1 MVAKNEDLSLH
12 SLRDLMYSQVT
23 ALPET
28 FIFCTKQGWNINR
41 NLENSVFVKQIV
53 SEECSLFIQRYFETP
68 CIGIRQRSG
77 ENLGMVFVDL
87 HCVLSDVRQS
97 IQSQMTGSKLSR
109 QNYWFLKHNTW
120 PISCKQESQLKVID
134 IIEDSCLIVDV
145 QTFLTPNSS
154 PLTPSP
160 QPRKKIKGTR
170 HLSFRTSKDLDRN
183 QIADSSMTD
192 EKQILISYVR
202 TDAAHHALILKQEL
216 SSLGFSVYLDVHEI
230 TSGVDWQDSL
240 NDAVRNCQVFVPL
253 VTPKYGETL
262 WTNREIK
269 LADVLGKYIIPV
281 SFLSDWPPPCLA
293 IQFSTTQYISWT
305 TYNTG
310 KNKDIFTW
318 KSKDLKC
325 VAKQIAEKVQKFMNT
340 DTDLPS
346 LIKRKTVVKSCPC
359 VDSSNPQA
367 TIENR
372 EGNPLVVLCVHP
384 QQSTLA
390 VGMKELLAGHKFEV
404 WCSTQLSMNYPDSL
418 TDHENGIKPGT
429 VELQNRQI
437 FQEQADE
444 AGVIVLILSQQFI
457 LSRTC
462 QQQVFYCEQRKKLVP
477 VLYGDFVIPGW
488 LTVLTGHHVF
498 MNANKYKNQLIG
510 RVEELLVST
519 EYDRNTSLETCV
531 TEIKSTVSS
540 RLSVYI
546 TGSYSLITDMT
557 EKICRSIGTCLASID
572 NILIG
577 IGSGYGVEDMVA
589 QSFYQESQRMW
600 ETNNKVLHIHT
611 QNQLTELKNYGMT
624 TQVRHEDFSAIV
636 ASVFDICIIIRGN
649 LEISNLI
656 DSFIWNEKVVIPVL
670 CQDLGQMS
678 RKPQDVS
685 ENDWSLLSSSLAT
698 PEQIGQVVKSVI
710 LQNSTERLS
719 EQISSINVPSTSPNT
734 ALRKMTT
741 VLLHEKI

>member
-1 MVAKNEDLSLH
+1 MIMYDTEAGLTETEITENCLIGIQLINGGRTETQTCLGVVMVAKNEDLSLH
-12 SLRDLMYSQVT
+12 NLRTLMYCQVA

-77 ENLGMVFVDL
+77 ENLGMVFVDF

-183 QIADSSMTD
+183 QIADSSVTD

-202 TDAAHHALILKQEL
+202 ADAAHHALTLKQEL

-262 WTNREIK
+262 WTNRE
-269 LADVLGKYIIPV
+269 
-281 SFLSDWPPPCLA
+281 
-293 IQFSTTQYISWT
+293 
-305 TYNTG
+305 N
-310 KNKDIFTW
+310 
-318 KSKDLKC
+318 KDLKF

-359 VDSSNPQA
+359 VNSSNPQA

-372 EGNPLVVLCVHP
+372 EGNPLIVICVHP

-390 VGMKELLAGHKFEV
+390 VEMKELLAGQKFEV

-418 TDHENGIKPGT
+418 TDHEQGLKPGT
-429 VELQNRQI
+429 MELQNRQV

-477 VLYGDFVIPGW
+477 ILYGDFVIPGW
-488 LTVLTGHHVF
+488 LTVLTGHHVL
-498 MNANKYKNQLIG
+498 MKADKYKDQLIG
-510 RVEELLVST
+510 RVEELLIST
-519 EYDRNTSLETCV
+519 EYNRNSSIETC
-531 TEIKSTVSS
+531 
-540 RLSVYI
+540 LF
-546 TGSYSLITDMT
+546 LITDMT
-557 EKICRSIGTCLASID
+557 EKICRSIGRCLATID
-572 NILIG
+572 NIVIG
-577 IGSGYGVEDMVA
+577 TGSGYGLEDMVA

-600 ETNNKVLHIHT
+600 KTNNKVLHIHT
-611 QNQLTELKNYGMT
+611 QNQTELKNYGMT
-624 TQVRHEDFSAIV
+624 TQVRHEDFAAIV
-636 ASVFDICIIIRGN
+636 ASVFDICIVIRGN
-649 LEISNLI
+649 LEISHLI
-656 DSFIWNEKVVIPVL
+656 DSFIWNEKL
-670 CQDLGQMS
+670 
-678 RKPQDVS
+678 KPQNIS
-685 ENDWSLLSSSLAT
+685 ENDWSILSSAMAT
-698 PEQIGQVVKSVI
+698 PEQIGQTVKAVI

-719 EQISSINVPSTSPNT
+719 EQISSNNVLTTSPNT

-741 VLLHEKI
+741 VLLPEKI

>member
-1 MVAKNEDLSLH
+1 MV
-12 SLRDLMYSQVT
+12 VC
-23 ALPET
+23 
-28 FIFCTKQGWNINR
+28 FIDA
-41 NLENSVFVKQIV
+41 
-53 SEECSLFIQRYFETP
+53 SLFIIETP

-97 IQSQMTGSKLSR
+97 IQSQMNGSKLSR

-120 PISCKQESQLKVID
+120 PISCKQESQLTVID

-145 QTFLTPNSS
+145 QTFLTPSNS

-183 QIADSSMTD
+183 QIADSSMND

-202 TDAAHHALILKQEL
+202 ADAAHHALILKQEL

-240 NDAVRNCQVFVPL
+240 NDAVRNCHVFVPL

-262 WTNREIK
+262 WTNRE
-269 LADVLGKYIIPV
+269 
-281 SFLSDWPPPCLA
+281 
-293 IQFSTTQYISWT
+293 
-305 TYNTG
+305 
-310 KNKDIFTW
+310 
-318 KSKDLKC
+318 
-325 VAKQIAEKVQKFMNT
+325 
-340 DTDLPS
+340 
-346 LIKRKTVVKSCPC
+346 KTVVKSCPC

-372 EGNPLVVLCVHP
+372 EGNPLVVICVHP

-390 VGMKELLAGHKFEV
+390 VGMKELLAGYKFEV

-429 VELQNRQI
+429 KELQNRQI

-462 QQQVFYCEQRKKLVP
+462 QQQ
-477 VLYGDFVIPGW
+477 
-488 LTVLTGHHVF
+488 
-498 MNANKYKNQLIG
+498 NADKYKDQLIG
-510 RVEELLVST
+510 RVEELLIST
-519 EYDRNTSLETCV
+519 EYDRNSSIENCV
-531 TEIKSTVSS
+531 REIKSTVSS

-546 TGSYSLITDMT
+546 TGSSSLNTDMT

-572 NILIG
+572 NIVIG
-577 IGSGYGVEDMVA
+577 TGSGYGVEDMVA

-600 ETNNKVLHIHT
+600 KTNNKVLHLQT
-611 QNQLTELKNYGMT
+611 KNQVECKSHVKRLMETPKAKEQCLY
-624 TQVRHEDFSAIV
+624 S
-636 ASVFDICIIIRGN
+636 N

-656 DSFIWNEKVVIPVL
+656 DSFIWNEKMVIPVL
-670 CQDLGQMS
+670 CQDLAQILK
-678 RKPQDVS
+678 KPQDIS
-685 ENDWSLLSSSLAT
+685 ENDWSILSSAMET
-698 PEQIGQVVKSVI
+698 PEQIGQVLKSVI

-719 EQISSINVPSTSPNT
+719 EQISSINVPTTSPNT

-741 VLLHEKI
+741 VLLP